1 MTFLQ
6 LTQGRLEATSIGHQA
21 DEEAH
26 VAALAA
32 VRSQLIDVLG
42 LPLLAL
48 EWTPIDHG
56 HALMALDPSGQ
67 VVTVEVL
74 RELGPAGLLAALV
87 VAFTPVSVLA
97 RTAEEVEAEQAQL
110 EQEHKEL

>member
-32 VRSQLIDVLG
+32 V
-42 LPLLAL
+42 
-48 EWTPIDHG
+48 
-56 HALMALDPSGQ
+56 
-67 VVTVEVL
+67 
-74 RELGPAGLLAALV
+74 
-87 VAFTPVSVLA
+87 
-97 RTAEEVEAEQAQL
+97 
-110 EQEHKEL
+110 